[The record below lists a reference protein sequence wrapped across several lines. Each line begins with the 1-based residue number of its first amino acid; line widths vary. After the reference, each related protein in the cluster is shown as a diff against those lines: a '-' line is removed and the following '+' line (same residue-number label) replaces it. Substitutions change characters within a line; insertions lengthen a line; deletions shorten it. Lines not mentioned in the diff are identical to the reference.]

1 VSGAFFE
8 RAVLKSILGWKEEE
22 EYEALRVASSVFVP
36 MEGAGVVPGVQSR
49 VLAVPSLM

>member
-22 EYEALRVASSVFVP
+22 EYEALRVASSMFLSQWRELEWYPVSNLVSWLFHP
-36 MEGAGVVPGVQSR
+36 
-49 VLAVPSLM
+49 